1 MRAWW
6 RVLVVLA
13 AVGFAAVV
21 YVWATLPDVRPL
33 ATENPTTTA
42 FMRIRAREA
51 AADGRELPRGHEWV
65 PYAQIPAHVRRAVT
79 IAEDDAFF
87 QHEGVDLVQLRRAL
101 EESWENGES
110 LRGAST
116 ITQQLAKNLYLSPAR
131 SPVRKFR
138 ELIIA
143 RRLEA
148 ALSKERIL
156 EIYLNVIEWGDGV
169 WGIGAAA
176 RTHFGVP
183 ASALTP
189 RQAALLAGAIINP
202 RALSPSDP
210 SRRLLARQGL
220 ILARLGGA
228 APAPRQVL
236 ESLPPERLPQLF
248 PDGPVALPA
257 PEAAEPPASEPP
269 ASAPVAE

>member
-1 MRAWW
+1 MRAAL

-13 AVGFAAVV
+13 AVGFATVV
-21 YVWATLPDVRPL
+21 YVWATLPDVRSL
-33 ATENPTTTA
+33 ATDNPTTTA
-42 FMRIRAREA
+42 FMVLRAREA
-51 AADGRELPRGHEWV
+51 AAAGRELPHRHEWV
-65 PYAQIPAHVRRAVT
+65 PYAQIPADVRRAAL

-87 QHEGVDLVQLRRAL
+87 QHEGVDYVQLRRAL
-101 EESWENGES
+101 EESWQNREP

-116 ITQQLAKNLYLSPAR
+116 ITQLLAKNLDLSPAR

-138 ELIIA
+138 ELVIA

-156 EIYLNVIEWGDGV
+156 ELYLNVIEWGDGV

-176 RTHFGVP
+176 RAHFGVP
-183 ASALTP
+183 ASALTR

-202 RALSPSDP
+202 RVYSPSAP
-210 SRRLLARQGL
+210 SRRLLARQDL

-228 APAPRQVL
+228 GPDVEAPLAVEPATPAPRPVL
-236 ESLPPERLPQLF
+236 EALPADRLPQM
-248 PDGPVALPA
+248 AMPA
-257 PEAAEPPASEPP
+257 PFPAPAE
-269 ASAPVAE
+269 